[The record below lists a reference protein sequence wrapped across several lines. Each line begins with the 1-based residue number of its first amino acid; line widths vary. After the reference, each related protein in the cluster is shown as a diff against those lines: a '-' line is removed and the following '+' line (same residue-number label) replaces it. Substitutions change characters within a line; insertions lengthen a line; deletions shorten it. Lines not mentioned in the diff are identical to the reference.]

1 MRGHS
6 SESSCLCFPLFSVT
20 GHVARDLSKLMRR
33 SPLEA
38 ALEHVLLPV
47 QLGNQVVYEGHYIL
61 LPHKWWAH
69 LHAYD
74 EGLFLQQLL
83 GGNPAN
89 ASRFWKH
96 MQGSILQSK
105 LGQLELDPRK
115 TIPMKIF
122 GDGIACTGLGK
133 SWAKS
138 AEAFLIASLLPAGN
152 SKASEVL
159 QGLQIMLNTLH
170 NQNNPGLGWTP
181 PLDLGGK
188 WWSLL
193 VDHTLRWW
201 WPCCGRSEW
210 PKKAWG
216 AVIHS
221 QK

>member
-1 MRGHS
+1 M
-6 SESSCLCFPLFSVT
+6 T
-20 GHVARDLSKLMRR
+20 GHVARDLSKLMTR

-47 QLGNQVVYEGHYIL
+47 HLGNQVVYEEHYIL

-89 ASRFWKH
+89 AGRFWKH

-105 LGQLELDPRK
+105 LEQLGLDPRK
-115 TIPMKIF
+115 TVPMKIF

-138 AEAFLIASLLPAGN
+138 AEAFLIASLLPVGN
-152 SKASEVL
+152 SRASEVL
-159 QGLQIMLNTLH
+159 QGLQIKQTTLDS
-170 NQNNPGLGWTP
+170 QNNSGLGWTP
-181 PLDLGGK
+181 PADLG
-188 WWSLL
+188 
-193 VDHTLRWW
+193 
-201 WPCCGRSEW
+201 
-210 PKKAWG
+210 
-216 AVIHS
+216 
-221 QK
+221 